1 MALYTVHMRA
11 RQLTG
16 TTVQTL
22 VQVTSPSGGFC
33 YVVGW
38 GISFEGVTAANE
50 PVLVDLL
57 RQTTA
62 GTASSF
68 TPVELNEG
76 ARAAS
81 STAQNTFT
89 AEPTAGDI
97 LHPEYVDP
105 EGAFSVIYEERL
117 RPVFSNG
124 GRVGLRGLAND
135 TVNATAWLTFEEL

>member
-11 RQLTG
+11 RSLTG

-22 VQVTSPSGGFC
+22 VQVTSPSGGYC
-33 YVVGW
+33 SVVGW

-62 GTASSF
+62 GTAAAF
-68 TPVELNEG
+68 TPLPLNLNG
-76 ARAAS
+76 RAAA

-89 AEPTAGDI
+89 VEPTASSI

-105 EGAFSVIYEERL
+105 EGGFSVLYEERL
-117 RPVFSNG
+117 RPVFNNG
-124 GRVGLRGLAND
+124 AAIGLRALAND
-135 TVNATAWLTFEEL
+135 TVNATAWLQFEEL